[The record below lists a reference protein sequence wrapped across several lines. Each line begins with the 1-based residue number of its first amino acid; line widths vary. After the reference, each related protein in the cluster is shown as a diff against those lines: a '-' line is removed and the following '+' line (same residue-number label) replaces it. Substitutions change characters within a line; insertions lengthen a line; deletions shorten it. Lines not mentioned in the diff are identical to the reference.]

1 MVGNPFLSR
10 PTRVTKARQ
19 WTITLTLLVLVIAV
33 IAGLWVTDSS
43 PTKPVLRSSRQAPQ
57 NTVPVVD
64 QKPLQTARKLAAMA
78 STPEDQEFARQA
90 LRLADYEVDLAF
102 AGALREATE
111 HPPAPTSEQRELATR
126 AAKADAVVKADK
138 DQTARLTRQ
147 LATAKDEA
155 KEDLQDQLDVA
166 KAQMELDQDEVDDA
180 QEDLLRA
187 GGNPRARIQQLLQEH
202 EAGSHTDAG
211 SAAGAAASADAGYL
225 NHNLL
230 PQLRAWLALRDK
242 RAVLAQ
248 ARQDALDQVPGLTHA
263 HDAFDQR
270 VKAQEEQKQAVKE
283 KASGLSKGEAPANG
297 ASKKQAAKDALEALK
312 HLSEDQKAVSDL
324 DKRIQSQQE
333 LAEIYGNWGTLVGS
347 RQQVALHGMLESVL
361 WILLILLVV
370 YLVGRLIDRYFVELS
385 ADKKRLVT
393 LRAVVWFAVQAV
405 GVLMIAFVVLGM
417 PSQMPTILGLAGA
430 GLTVALKDF
439 IVGFVGWFVLMGR
452 NGIRVGDWVEINGV
466 GGEVVEISLLRTT
479 LLETGNW
486 TDTGHPTGR
495 KVTFVNSFAI
505 EGHYFN
511 FSTSG
516 QWLWDE
522 LTVSV
527 PGGQNPY
534 PVIEAIQK
542 LVLQQTQ
549 ADAKLAEEEWQKA
562 STRYRLHS
570 FSAKPAI
577 NLRPTGSGV
586 EVHVRYITRAQERQ
600 ATRARLYEAIVQL
613 LHGKEAQPA
622 ASVGRG

>member
-1 MVGNPFLSR
+1 M
-10 PTRVTKARQ
+10 TKARQ
-19 WTITLTLLVLVIAV
+19 WTTAITLLLLVVAV
-33 IAGLWVTDSS
+33 IAGLWVTSSS
-43 PTKPVLRSSRQAPQ
+43 PTKPVLRSHQTAQNSAPL
-57 NTVPVVD
+57 VD
-64 QKPLQTARKLAAMA
+64 QKPLQTARRLAAMA
-78 STPEDQEFARQA
+78 STPEEQEYARQA
-90 LRLADYEVDLAF
+90 LRLGDYEVDLAF

-111 HPPAPTSEQRELATR
+111 HPPAPTAEQRDLAAR
-126 AAKADAVVKADK
+126 ASKADSVVKADK
-138 DQTARLTRQ
+138 DQIARLTRQ
-147 LATAKDEA
+147 LATAKDDA
-155 KEDLQDQLDVA
+155 KEDPQDQLDVA

-187 GGNPRARIQQLLQEH
+187 GGNPRARIQLLLQEH

-211 SAAGAAASADAGYL
+211 AAAGSAASADAGYL
-225 NHNLL
+225 NHNLW
-230 PQLRAWLALRDK
+230 PQVRAWIALGDK
-242 RAVLAQ
+242 RALLVQ
-248 ARQDALDQVPGLTHA
+248 ARQDALDQVPMLTHA

-270 VKAQEEQKQAVKE
+270 VKAQEEQKQAVKQ

-312 HLSEDQKAVSDL
+312 HLSEDQKAVSDV
-324 DKRIQSQQE
+324 DKRIETQQE
-333 LAEIYGNWGTLVGS
+333 LAEIYANWGALVAS
-347 RQQVALHGMLESVL
+347 RQQVALHGVLESVL

-370 YLVGRLIDRYFVELS
+370 YLTGRLIDRYFVELS
-385 ADKKRLVT
+385 ADKRRLVT

-527 PGGQNPY
+527 RGGQNPY

-542 LVLQQTQ
+542 LVLKETEANTQ
-549 ADAKLAEEEWQKA
+549 LAEEEWQKA
-562 STRYRLHS
+562 TTQYRVQN

-600 ATRARLYEAIVQL
+600 ATRARLYEAIVQV
-613 LHGKEAQPA
+613 LHGKEAA
-622 ASVGRG
+622 ATGSRA

>member
-1 MVGNPFLSR
+1 MI
-10 PTRVTKARQ
+10 A
-19 WTITLTLLVLVIAV
+19 ITLLFLVMAV
-33 IAGLWVTDSS
+33 IAGLWMTGSAPS
-43 PTKPVLRSSRQAPQ
+43 LPVARRAKQPAQSAA
-57 NTVPVVD
+57 PVVD
-64 QKPLQTARKLAAMA
+64 QKPLQTARKLASLAA
-78 STPEDQEFARQA
+78 SPEEQEFARQA

-111 HPPAPTSEQRELATR
+111 HPPAPTEEQRELATR
-126 AAKADAVVKADK
+126 DAKAEGVVKADK
-138 DQTARLTRQ
+138 DLIGRLTRQ
-147 LATAKDEA
+147 LATAKDAA
-155 KEDLQDQLDVA
+155 KDDVQDQLDVA
-166 KAQMELDQDEVDDA
+166 KAQMELDQDELDDA

-202 EAGSHTDAG
+202 EAGNHSDAASG
-211 SAAGAAASADAGYL
+211 GAGAAPDAGYL
-225 NHNLL
+225 DHNLW
-230 PQLRAWLALRDK
+230 PQLRAWFALRDK
-242 RAVLAQ
+242 RAVLTQ
-248 ARQDALDQVPGLTHA
+248 ARQDALDQVPALTRS
-263 HDAFDQR
+263 HDAFDRR
-270 VKAQEEQKQAVKE
+270 VKEQEEQKQVVKQ
-283 KASGLSKGEAPANG
+283 KASGLSKGEAPADG

-333 LAEIYGNWGTLVGS
+333 LAQVYTDWGSLVAAH
-347 RQQVALHGMLESVL
+347 QQAAVHGMLQSAL
-361 WILLILLVV
+361 WILLILL
-370 YLVGRLIDRYFVELS
+370 LVHLAGRLIDRYFVELS
-385 ADKKRLVT
+385 ADKRRLVT

-405 GVLMIAFVVLGM
+405 GVLLIAFVALGM

-486 TDTGHPTGR
+486 TDSGHPTGR

-527 PGGQNPY
+527 AGGQNPY

-542 LVLQQTQ
+542 LVLQETE
-549 ADAKLAEEEWQKA
+549 ADARLAEDEWQKA
-562 STRYRLHS
+562 STRYRLKS

-622 ASVGRG
+622 ASGGRS

>member
-1 MVGNPFLSR
+1 M
-10 PTRVTKARQ
+10 TKARQ
-19 WTITLTLLVLVIAV
+19 WISVVTLLLLVIAV
-33 IAGLWVTDSS
+33 VAGLWMTQSTPLS
-43 PTKPVLRSSRQAPQ
+43 PSPHSARKTAQKS
-57 NTVPVVD
+57 TPVVD
-64 QKPLQTARKLAAMA
+64 QKPLETAHKLAGLA
-78 STPEDQEFARQA
+78 STTEEQEFARQA
-90 LRLADYEVDLAF
+90 LRLADYGVDLAF

-111 HPPAPTSEQRELATR
+111 HPPAPTAEQSELATR
-126 AAKADAVVKADK
+126 ATKAERVVKADK
-138 DQTARLTRQ
+138 ELIAHLTRQ
-147 LATAKDEA
+147 LASA
-155 KEDLQDQLDVA
+155 KESDKDDLQDQSDVA
-166 KAQMELDQDEVDDA
+166 KAQLELDQDELDDA
-180 QEDLLRA
+180 QQDLLRA

-202 EAGSHTDAG
+202 EAGNRTDTA
-211 SAAGAAASADAGYL
+211 SAATGTADATYL
-225 NHNLL
+225 DHNLW

-242 RAVLAQ
+242 RTLLTQ
-248 ARQDALDQVPGLTHA
+248 ARQDALDQVPILTHE

-270 VKAQEEQKQAVKE
+270 VKEQEEARQVVKQKA
-283 KASGLSKGEAPANG
+283 AGLSKGEAPSDG

-324 DKRIQSQQE
+324 DKRIQTQQE
-333 LAEIYGNWGTLVGS
+333 LAAVYADWDTLLTAH
-347 RQQVALHGMLESVL
+347 QQVAVHGMLESAL

-370 YLVGRLIDRYFVELS
+370 YLAGRLIDRYFVELS
-385 ADKKRLVT
+385 ADKRRLVT

-405 GVLMIAFVVLGM
+405 GVLIIAFVVFGM
-417 PSQMPTILGLAGA
+417 PSQTPTVLGLAGA

-486 TDTGHPTGR
+486 TDSGHPTGR
-495 KVTFVNSFAI
+495 KVTFVNNFAI

-527 PGGQNPY
+527 GNGQNPY

-542 LVLQQTQ
+542 LVVKETEANTQ
-549 ADAKLAEEEWQKA
+549 AAEEEWQKA
-562 STRYRLHS
+562 STRYKVQN

-600 ATRARLYEAIVQL
+600 ATRAHLYEAIVQL
-613 LHGKEAQPA
+613 LHGKEAA
-622 ASVGRG
+622 ASGSRA

>member
-1 MVGNPFLSR
+1 VN
-10 PTRVTKARQ
+10 KARP
-19 WTITLTLLVLVIAV
+19 WITVITLLLLVIAV
-33 IAGLWVTDSS
+33 VAGLWVTSGTTSS
-43 PTKPVLRSSRQAPQ
+43 PVLHATRKSAQNAAPI
-57 NTVPVVD
+57 VD
-64 QKPLQTARKLAAMA
+64 QKSLQTARKLAALA
-78 STPEDQEFARQA
+78 STPDEQEYSREAA
-90 LRLADYEVDLAF
+90 RLADYGVDLAF

-111 HPPAPTSEQRELATR
+111 HPPAPTEEQRELATR
-126 AAKADAVVKADK
+126 DTKAEAVVKADK
-138 DQTARLTRQ
+138 DLIARLTRQ
-147 LATAKDEA
+147 IATAKETA

-166 KAQMELDQDEVDDA
+166 KAQMELDQDELDDA

-202 EAGSHTDAG
+202 EAGNHTDATG
-211 SAAGAAASADAGYL
+211 TSPSNADSGYL
-225 NHNLL
+225 DHNLW

-242 RAVLAQ
+242 RALLAH
-248 ARQDALDQVPGLTHA
+248 AREEAVDQVPVLTHQ

-270 VKAQEEQKQAVKE
+270 VKAQEEAKQAVKQ
-283 KASGLSKGEAPANG
+283 KASGLSKGEAPADG

-312 HLSEDQKAVSDL
+312 HLSEDQKAVSEL
-324 DKRIQSQQE
+324 DKRIQNQQE
-333 LAEIYGNWGTLVGS
+333 LATAYASWDTLVAS
-347 RQQVALHGMLESVL
+347 HQQIALHGMLESAL
-361 WILLILLVV
+361 WILLILLLV
-370 YLVGRLIDRYFVELS
+370 YMAGRLIDRYFIELS
-385 ADKKRLVT
+385 ADKRRLVT

-405 GVLMIAFVVLGM
+405 GVLIIAFVVFGM
-417 PSQMPTILGLAGA
+417 PSQTPTVLGLAGA

-486 TDTGHPTGR
+486 TDSGHPTGR

-527 PGGQNPY
+527 SGGQNPY

-542 LVLQQTQ
+542 LVVKETE
-549 ADAKLAEEEWQKA
+549 ANTHAAEEEWQKA
-562 STRYRLHS
+562 STRYKVQN

-600 ATRARLYEAIVQL
+600 ATRAHLYEAIVEL
-613 LHGKEAQPA
+613 LHGREAA
-622 ASVGRG
+622 ASGSR